1 MLTLVMLKTASD
13 LAFYYCVAGP
23 LAVHYGASALSA
35 AAMLCLMCLSM
46 GASYLLRNKSLLR
59 FAPMLIICSVPAIPG
74 ANTALYLLSVPAAAY
89 VIYLGARRLYLPDR
103 YRQTKVFSL
112 LWKMLILILA
122 GELIFGASQ
131 EGINLTVVMGLTALI
146 CSVLLMR
153 SLRHDAEVYSSPGYQ
168 LLNLLAVAAVPAAA
182 AVMSLETVLNGFF
195 TVIKTIYRIIMGLIL
210 NVVMW
215 IIRLIAAAF
224 GKLGVSIQPEGQV
237 PELDLSGAKEMFG
250 LSDSGSGAGDAVK
263 YVFIALGVI
272 IAAGLLFVLF
282 RYFSSGMDSASDNT
296 EELLQSVR
304 ISRDTKK
311 GEPEGTPVHRV
322 RQQYKRFLKF
332 CVKQGIEISES
343 DTSGE
348 ISSRSSWLP
357 PAEASAELREI
368 YIKARYNGTASKED
382 AARARKLCT
391 ALRRGGSNE

>member
-1 MLTLVMLKTASD
+1 
-13 LAFYYCVAGP
+13 
-23 LAVHYGASALSA
+23 
-35 AAMLCLMCLSM
+35 
-46 GASYLLRNKSLLR
+46 
-59 FAPMLIICSVPAIPG
+59 
-74 ANTALYLLSVPAAAY
+74 
-89 VIYLGARRLYLPDR
+89 
-103 YRQTKVFSL
+103 
-112 LWKMLILILA
+112 MLILILV

>member
-1 MLTLVMLKTASD
+1 
-13 LAFYYCVAGP
+13 
-23 LAVHYGASALSA
+23 
-35 AAMLCLMCLSM
+35 
-46 GASYLLRNKSLLR
+46 
-59 FAPMLIICSVPAIPG
+59 
-74 ANTALYLLSVPAAAY
+74 
-89 VIYLGARRLYLPDR
+89 
-103 YRQTKVFSL
+103 
-112 LWKMLILILA
+112 
-122 GELIFGASQ
+122 
-131 EGINLTVVMGLTALI
+131 
-146 CSVLLMR
+146 
-153 SLRHDAEVYSSPGYQ
+153 
-168 LLNLLAVAAVPAAA
+168 
-182 AVMSLETVLNGFF
+182 MSLETVLNGFF

-282 RYFSSGMDSASDNT
+282 RYFSSGMGSASDNT
-296 EELLQSVR
+296 EELRQSVR

-311 GEPEGTPVHRV
+311 CEPEGTPVHRV

-357 PAEASAELREI
+357 QAEASAELREI

-382 AARARKLCT
+382 ATRARELCT
-391 ALRRGGSNE
+391 ALRRGGRHE